1 MIIGFAVLI
10 VALSA
15 WFLANR
21 WNRPHIGDLLV
32 QNTDKTTPAGPKIN
46 VTTWNIGF
54 AALGA
59 KADLFIDGGSS
70 VRALSR
76 DELTQAARVIG
87 DKLVAKDADIV
98 LLQENASA
106 CFMTRGVD
114 VYGGLQRKLSAYASC
129 FWSDFR
135 TFLVPQPFNFRHG
148 ITTFTKLSVAEC
160 ITLETPQD
168 PLYYYGFLK
177 KYYGGIVQK
186 YPIKGHGAAWVVIN
200 IHLSAFDAAA
210 RKDQLAVLMDYAE
223 QEYRFGNHVVI
234 GGDWNMRLLPVE
246 FLHNPP
252 KDDLFDVFDFP
263 HDTLPNGWVLAADDC
278 TATLR
283 SMNAAFVE
291 GQTYTSIVDGFM
303 VSPNVRIEAL
313 KTDDL
318 GFEHTDHHPV
328 TGRFSVLD

>member
-1 MIIGFAVLI
+1 MIYSLAVI
-10 VALSA
+10 VFILAA
-15 WFLANR
+15 CFLANR
-21 WNRPHIGDLLV
+21 WNRPCTGELPV
-32 QNTDKTTPAGPKIN
+32 QNANKTTPARQTIT

-59 KADLFIDGGSS
+59 KADLYIDGGSS
-70 VRALSR
+70 TRALPR
-76 DELTQAARVIG
+76 DEITQAAGAIG
-87 DKLVAKDADIV
+87 DKLVSKDVDVV
-98 LLQENASA
+98 LLQENAGA

-114 VYGGLQRKLSAYASC
+114 VYGGLQEHLSAYASC

-135 TFLVPQPFNFRHG
+135 TFLIPRPFNFYHG
-148 ITTFTKLSVAEC
+148 ITTFTKLSMVKS

-186 YPIKGHGAAWVVIN
+186 YPIKGQAGAWVVIN
-200 IHLSAFDAAA
+200 IHLSAFDAVA
-210 RKDQLAVLMDYAE
+210 RKDQLAVLMKFAE
-223 QEYRFGNHVVI
+223 QEYRAGNHVVI
-234 GGDWNMRLLPVE
+234 GGDWNIRLLPVE
-246 FLHNPP
+246 FPHIPP
-252 KDDLFDVFDFP
+252 KDDLFEVFDFP
-263 HDTLPNGWVLAADDC
+263 HDVMPNGWALAADDS

-283 SMNAAFVE
+283 SMNTAFAK

-303 VSPNVRIEAL
+303 VSPNVRVEAV

-328 TGRFSVLD
+328 TGRFSVLG